1 MRGSERDVLEN
12 KWGVCQGGV
21 GEVQASRPGLQAS
34 GTEWTKA
41 PPQPRA

>member
-1 MRGSERDVLEN
+1 MGERINGESAKGEL
-12 KWGVCQGGV
+12 GG
-21 GEVQASRPGLQAS
+21 QASRLGLQAS